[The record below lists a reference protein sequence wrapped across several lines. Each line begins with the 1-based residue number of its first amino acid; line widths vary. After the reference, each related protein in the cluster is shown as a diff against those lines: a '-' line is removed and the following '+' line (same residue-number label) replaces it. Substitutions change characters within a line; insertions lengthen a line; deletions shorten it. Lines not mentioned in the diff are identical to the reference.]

1 MQSIFENKRYKDLKV
16 KDGVFVPDME
26 NKFSEEHPY
35 VHMFPI
41 IKVKHIDFDENYPYY
56 DDSLW
61 FKFHHFICM
70 TTVHTLLNIGMRF
83 RWGLRVKGQEILK
96 KYKKELANGALTIAN
111 HCYRLDAVSVLI
123 ATRAWN
129 TRIPVFGENMETK
142 EHWTIWSVGGVP
154 IPATMA
160 ATKKFNEAF
169 DRIHENK
176 WWIHVFPEECRWDFY
191 KPIRPFRKGA
201 FTMAYRY
208 DLPIIPCC
216 ITFRERKGIHK
227 LFGQKGD
234 PCITITLGEPIIPN
248 KENNRKDE
256 IDRLRQESQQTLI
269 HMAGIENNT
278 WPIAMDNEPTDP
290 EEK

>member
-1 MQSIFENKRYKDLKV
+1 
-16 KDGVFVPDME
+16 
-26 NKFSEEHPY
+26 
-35 VHMFPI
+35 
-41 IKVKHIDFDENYPYY
+41 
-56 DDSLW
+56 
-61 FKFHHFICM
+61 M

-83 RWGLRVKGQEILK
+83 RWGLRVKGQDILK
-96 KYKKELANGALTIAN
+96 KYEKELANGALTIAN

-269 HMAGIENNT
+269 RMAGIENNT

>member
-83 RWGLRVKGQEILK
+83 RWGLRVKGQDILK

-269 HMAGIENNT
+269 RMAGIENNT

-290 EEK
+290 VEK

>member
-269 HMAGIENNT
+269 RMAGIENNT